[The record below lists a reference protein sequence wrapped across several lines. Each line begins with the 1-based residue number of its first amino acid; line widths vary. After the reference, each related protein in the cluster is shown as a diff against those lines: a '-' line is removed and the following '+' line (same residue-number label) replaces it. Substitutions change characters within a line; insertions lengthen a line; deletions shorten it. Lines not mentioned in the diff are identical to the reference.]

1 MTAKSV
7 VEPSVAV
14 GKTDDDSEL
23 ATLIAEREGS
33 ESPHAPTRPPMKIA
47 MTVLLEIFPE
57 YQSGRTSGVYAALAR
72 RFIGLAKQYERIHSE
87 RTFLESPAFIAEKC
101 AITNLI

>member
-1 MTAKSV
+1 M

-57 YQSGRTSGVYAALAR
+57 YQSGRTSGVYAALTR

-87 RTFLESPAFIAEKC
+87 RTFLESPAFIAEKG